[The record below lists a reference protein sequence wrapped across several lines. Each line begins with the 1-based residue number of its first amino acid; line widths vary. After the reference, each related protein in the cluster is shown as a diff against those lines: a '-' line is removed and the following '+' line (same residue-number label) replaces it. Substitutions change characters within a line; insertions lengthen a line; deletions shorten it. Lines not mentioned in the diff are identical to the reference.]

1 MPRAKTQRSKIIPS
15 QKREDTPEVVDPVW
29 LITALGF
36 SLAGA
41 VICGYL
47 TLCFLYYQGS
57 WQLLLHPDRT
67 ISETPATLNVPYT
80 DVRFDSS
87 ETGQPRLTAWW
98 IPAEPENGLKARY
111 SASTIL
117 YLHGGS
123 GSLSSTVP
131 TLAQLHHAGLNVF
144 AIDYRGFGAS
154 DASAHPSET
163 RMTEDVAAAFDYL
176 TATRHIAVEDII
188 PYGTGLGAS
197 LAARLAIQHPRI
209 PAVILDNPDPDPT
222 STAAAQSSRLIP
234 ARFLLGN
241 PFEISSSVSTL
252 ALPKLLIAGGANATT
267 DRNDISR
274 IEALFRTAS
283 SPSFAVTL
291 PTASN
296 ASYQTSLQRFLD
308 QYVSTK

>member
-1 MPRAKTQRSKIIPS
+1 MPPAKTQQSKRISS
-15 QKREDTPEVVDPVW
+15 QNRNNTPEVVDPVW
-29 LITALGF
+29 LIKALGF

-41 VICGYL
+41 VVCGYL
-47 TLCFLYYQGS
+47 TRCFLFYQGS
-57 WQLLLHPDRT
+57 WQLLLHPVRT
-67 ISETPATLNVPYT
+67 ISQTPATLKVPYT
-80 DVRFDSS
+80 DIRFGSS

-111 SASTIL
+111 SALTVL

-131 TLAQLHHAGLNVF
+131 TLAQLHHAGLNIF

-154 DASAHPSET
+154 DASAHPSEA

-176 TATRHIAVEDII
+176 TATRHIAIEDII

-197 LAARLAIQHPRI
+197 LAARLAMQHPRI

-234 ARFLLGN
+234 ARFLLGS
-241 PFEISSSVSTL
+241 PFAIASSISTL
-252 ALPKLLIAGGANATT
+252 PAPKLLIAGGANARTE
-267 DRNDISR
+267 RNDLSR
-274 IEALFRTAS
+274 IEALFRKAS
-283 SPSFAVTL
+283 SPTFTVTL
-291 PTASN
+291 PADSD
-296 ASYQTSLQRFLD
+296 SGYQTSLQRFVD